1 MNKFKQLAK
10 LSLKLGLA
18 TGTVYGGY
26 TLYDNYIT

>member
-10 LSLKLGLA
+10 MSIKLGLA

-26 TLYDNYIT
+26 TLYNNYNT